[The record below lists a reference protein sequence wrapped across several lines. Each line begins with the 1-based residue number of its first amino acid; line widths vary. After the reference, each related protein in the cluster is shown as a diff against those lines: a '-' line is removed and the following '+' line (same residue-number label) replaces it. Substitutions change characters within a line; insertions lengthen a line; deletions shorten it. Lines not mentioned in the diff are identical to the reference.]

1 MIINKHS
8 KFLIIGLGLLGGS
21 YARALTEKGYYV
33 EAITLDQKSVDFALD
48 HQIVNGATTE
58 LDTEMIN
65 RADVIIFA
73 LYPNVFVEWVK
84 KNGHLIKPGTLVTDV
99 TGVKKC
105 IVYEIQSLLP
115 DGVEFVS
122 AHPMAGREVYGV
134 ENSSEKIFFGANY
147 VVVPTDKNT
156 EENIDAC
163 KRLGEILGFG
173 RIAELSPEDHDELI
187 GFVSQLTHCIAVS
200 LMTCYENERLEKYTG
215 DSFRDLTR
223 IANINEVMW
232 SELFLLNRESLLNQM
247 ELFKN
252 EFDKL
257 ETYLRNGDREGMMD
271 MMRLSTERRKK
282 FDR

>member
-84 KNGHLIKPGTLVTDV
+84 NNGHLIKPGTLVTDV

-105 IVYEIQSLLP
+105 IVYEIQRILKELLCKHQRKHFKI
-115 DGVEFVS
+115 DFGICKIHHYIVECFI
-122 AHPMAGREVYGV
+122 
-134 ENSSEKIFFGANY
+134 KFFY
-147 VVVPTDKNT
+147 
-156 EENIDAC
+156 
-163 KRLGEILGFG
+163 RF
-173 RIAELSPEDHDELI
+173 
-187 GFVSQLTHCIAVS
+187 
-200 LMTCYENERLEKYTG
+200 
-215 DSFRDLTR
+215 
-223 IANINEVMW
+223 
-232 SELFLLNRESLLNQM
+232 
-247 ELFKN
+247 
-252 EFDKL
+252 
-257 ETYLRNGDREGMMD
+257 
-271 MMRLSTERRKK
+271 
-282 FDR
+282 